1 MKKNHLFI
9 WLSVLLFSFLLV
21 GCSAEETTTVEKQD
35 EAVVEELKNYT
46 VTDDVGNDITF
57 EGVPETI
64 VSLQPSNT
72 EILFAL
78 GVGDKIV
85 GATDYDTYPAEALE
99 IERVS
104 DSVAFNA
111 ERITELN
118 PDVVIAYTI
127 GQEEALQLL
136 EEAGLKVFV
145 IESAASFEDVYGDI
159 EQLATVMGI
168 EEKGKEVISSIQDT
182 IQEVQ
187 EKVETATAA
196 KKVYYE
202 ISPSP
207 DIYTTGSKTFQ
218 QEILAA
224 ASVENVFSDQEG
236 WISVSEEDVI
246 AKNPEIILTTANYL
260 EDAPGEIK
268 SRAGWDQIQA
278 VQNDT
283 VFLVDGDVISRP
295 GPRIGEAVELVAK
308 TVYPDLFK

>member
-1 MKKNHLFI
+1 MKKNHVFN
-9 WLSVLLFSFLLV
+9 WLAVLLFSFLLV
-21 GCSAEETTTVEKQD
+21 GCSAEETTTVEKQEEVVD
-35 EAVVEELKNYT
+35 EVKEYT
-46 VTDDVGNDITF
+46 VTDDAGNEVAF
-57 EGVPETI
+57 EEVPETI

-85 GATDYDTYPAEALE
+85 GATEYDTYPAEALE

-118 PDVVIAYTI
+118 PDIVIAYTI

-145 IESAASFEDVYGDI
+145 IESATSFEDVYGDI
-159 EQLATVMGI
+159 KQLATVMGV
-168 EEKGKEVISSIQDT
+168 EEKGQEIITSIQTT

-187 EKVETATAA
+187 EKVETAAVL

-224 ASVENVFSDQEG
+224 ASVDNVFSDQEG

-246 AKNPEIILTTANYL
+246 AKNPEIILTTSNYI
-260 EDAPGEIK
+260 EDATGEIK
-268 SRAGWDQIQA
+268 SRAGWDKIPA
-278 VQNDT
+278 VQNDS

-308 TVYPDLFK
+308 TVYPELFK

>member
-1 MKKNHLFI
+1 MKKNHVFN
-9 WLSVLLFSFLLV
+9 WLAVLLFSFLLV
-21 GCSAEETTTVEKQD
+21 GCSAEETTTVEKQEEVVD
-35 EAVVEELKNYT
+35 EVKEYT
-46 VTDDVGNDITF
+46 VTDDAGNEVAF
-57 EGVPETI
+57 EEVPETI

-85 GATDYDTYPAEALE
+85 GATEYDTYPAEALE

-145 IESAASFEDVYGDI
+145 IESATSFEDVYGDI
-159 EQLATVMGI
+159 KQLATVMGV
-168 EEKGKEVISSIQDT
+168 EEKGQEIITSIQTT

-187 EKVETATAA
+187 EKVETAAVL

-224 ASVENVFSDQEG
+224 ASVDNVFSDQEG

-246 AKNPEIILTTANYL
+246 AKNPEIILTTSNYI
-260 EDAPGEIK
+260 EDATGEIK
-268 SRAGWDQIQA
+268 SRAGWDKIPA
-278 VQNDT
+278 VQNDS

-308 TVYPDLFK
+308 TVYPELFK

>member
-1 MKKNHLFI
+1 MKKNHVFN
-9 WLSVLLFSFLLV
+9 WLAVLLFSFLLV
-21 GCSAEETTTVEKQD
+21 GCSAEETTTVEKQEEVVD
-35 EAVVEELKNYT
+35 EVKEYT
-46 VTDDVGNDITF
+46 VTDDAGNEVAF
-57 EGVPETI
+57 EEVPETI

-85 GATDYDTYPAEALE
+85 GATEYDTYPAEALE

-145 IESAASFEDVYGDI
+145 IESATSFEDVYGDI
-159 EQLATVMGI
+159 KQLATVMGV
-168 EEKGKEVISSIQDT
+168 EEKGQEIISSIQTT

-187 EKVETATAA
+187 EKVETAAVL

-224 ASVENVFSDQEG
+224 ASVDNVFSDQEG

-246 AKNPEIILTTANYL
+246 AKNPEIILTTSNYI
-260 EDAPGEIK
+260 EDATGEIK
-268 SRAGWDQIQA
+268 SRAGWDKIPA
-278 VQNDT
+278 VQSDS

-308 TVYPDLFK
+308 TVYPELFK

>member
-1 MKKNHLFI
+1 LKKNRLVN
-9 WLSVLLFSFLLV
+9 WLVVLLFSFLLV
-21 GCSAEETTTVEKQD
+21 GCGAEETTTVDKQ
-35 EAVVEELKNYT
+35 EEVVEKVTEYT
-46 VTDDVGNDITF
+46 VTDDAGNEVTF
-57 EGVPETI
+57 EEVPETI

-78 GVGDKIV
+78 GVGDRIV
-85 GATDYDTYPAEALE
+85 GATEYDTYPKEALE

-118 PDVVIAYTI
+118 PDLVIAYTI
-127 GQEEALQLL
+127 GEEEALQLL

-145 IESAASFEDVYGDI
+145 IESATSFEDVYGDI

-168 EEKGKEVISSIQDT
+168 EEKGKEVISSIQTT

-187 EKVETATAA
+187 EKVETAASL

-224 ASVENVFSDQEG
+224 ASVDNVFSDQEG
-236 WISVSEEDVI
+236 WIGVSEEDVI
-246 AKNPEIILTTANYL
+246 AKNPEIVLTTANYL

-278 VQNDT
+278 VQNDS

-308 TVYPDLFK
+308 TVYPELFK

>member
-1 MKKNHLFI
+1 MKKNHVFN
-9 WLSVLLFSFLLV
+9 WLAVLLFSFLLV
-21 GCSAEETTTVEKQD
+21 GCSAEETTTVEKQEEVVD
-35 EAVVEELKNYT
+35 EVKEYT
-46 VTDDVGNDITF
+46 VTDDAGNEVAF
-57 EGVPETI
+57 EEVPETI

-85 GATDYDTYPAEALE
+85 GATKYDTYPAEALE

-145 IESAASFEDVYGDI
+145 IESATSFEDVYGDI
-159 EQLATVMGI
+159 KQLATVMGV
-168 EEKGKEVISSIQDT
+168 EEKGQEIITSIQTT

-187 EKVETATAA
+187 EKVETAAVL

-224 ASVENVFSDQEG
+224 ASVDNVFSDKEG

-246 AKNPEIILTTANYL
+246 AKNPEIILTTSNYI
-260 EDAPGEIK
+260 EDATGEIK
-268 SRAGWDQIQA
+268 SRAGWDKIPA
-278 VQNDT
+278 VQNDS

-308 TVYPDLFK
+308 TVYPELFK

>member
-1 MKKNHLFI
+1 MKKNYIFN
-9 WLSVLLFSFLLV
+9 WLSVLLFSLLLV
-21 GCSAEETTTVEKQD
+21 GCSAEEKTTVEKQ
-35 EAVVEELKNYT
+35 EEVVEEVKEYT
-46 VTDDVGNDITF
+46 VTDDVGNEITF
-57 EGVPETI
+57 EEVPETI

-85 GATDYDTYPAEALE
+85 GATDYDTYPAEAVE

-136 EEAGLKVFV
+136 EDTGLKVFV
-145 IESAASFEDVYGDI
+145 IESATSFEDVYGDI

-168 EEKGKEVISSIQDT
+168 EEKGQAVISSIQDT
-182 IQEVQ
+182 IQGVQ
-187 EKVETATAA
+187 ERVKSATPL

-224 ASVENVFSDQEG
+224 ASVDNVFSDQEG
-236 WISVSEEDVI
+236 WISVSEEDVTV
-246 AKNPEIILTTANYL
+246 KNPEIILTTANYL
-260 EDAPGEIK
+260 DDAPGEIK
-268 SRAGWDQIQA
+268 SRAGWDKIQA
-278 VQNDT
+278 VQNDS

-295 GPRIGEAVELVAK
+295 GPRIGEAVELIAK
-308 TVYPDLFK
+308 TVYPELFQ

>member
-1 MKKNHLFI
+1 MKKSHVFN
-9 WLSVLLFSFLLV
+9 WLAVLLFSFLLV
-21 GCSAEETTTVEKQD
+21 GCSAEETTNVEKQEEVVD
-35 EAVVEELKNYT
+35 EVKEYT
-46 VTDDVGNDITF
+46 VTDDAGNEVAF
-57 EGVPETI
+57 KEVPETI

-85 GATDYDTYPAEALE
+85 GATEYDTYPAEALE

-145 IESAASFEDVYGDI
+145 IESATSFEDVYGDI
-159 EQLATVMGI
+159 EQLATVMGV
-168 EEKGKEVISSIQDT
+168 EEKGQEIISSIQTT

-187 EKVETATAA
+187 EKVETAASL

-224 ASVENVFSDQEG
+224 ASVDNVFSDQEG

-246 AKNPEIILTTANYL
+246 AKNPEIILTTSNYI
-260 EDAPGEIK
+260 EDATGEIK
-268 SRAGWDQIQA
+268 SRAGWDKIRA
-278 VQNDT
+278 VQSDS

-295 GPRIGEAVELVAK
+295 GPRVGEAVELVAK
-308 TVYPDLFK
+308 TVYPELFK

>member
-1 MKKNHLFI
+1 MKKNHVFN
-9 WLSVLLFSFLLV
+9 WLAVLLFSFLLV
-21 GCSAEETTTVEKQD
+21 GCSAEETTTVEKQEEVVD
-35 EAVVEELKNYT
+35 EVKEYT
-46 VTDDVGNDITF
+46 VTDDAGNEVAF
-57 EGVPETI
+57 EEVPETI

-85 GATDYDTYPAEALE
+85 GATEYDTYPAEALE

-145 IESAASFEDVYGDI
+145 IESATSFEDVYGDI
-159 EQLATVMGI
+159 KQLATVMGV
-168 EEKGKEVISSIQDT
+168 EEKGQEIITSIQTT

-187 EKVETATAA
+187 EKVETAAVL

-224 ASVENVFSDQEG
+224 ASVDNVFSDKEG

-246 AKNPEIILTTANYL
+246 AKNPEIILTTSNYI
-260 EDAPGEIK
+260 EDATGEIK
-268 SRAGWDQIQA
+268 SRAGWDKIPA
-278 VQNDT
+278 VQNDS

-308 TVYPDLFK
+308 TVYPELFK

>member
-1 MKKNHLFI
+1 MKKNHVFN
-9 WLSVLLFSFLLV
+9 WLAVLLFSFLLV
-21 GCSAEETTTVEKQD
+21 GCSAEETTTVEKQEEVVD
-35 EAVVEELKNYT
+35 EVKEYT
-46 VTDDVGNDITF
+46 VTDDAGNEVAF
-57 EGVPETI
+57 EEVPETI

-85 GATDYDTYPAEALE
+85 GATEYDTYPAEALE

-118 PDVVIAYTI
+118 PDIVIAYTI

-145 IESAASFEDVYGDI
+145 IESATSFEDVYGDI
-159 EQLATVMGI
+159 KQLATVMGV
-168 EEKGKEVISSIQDT
+168 EEKGQEIITSIQTT

-187 EKVETATAA
+187 EKVETAAVL

-224 ASVENVFSDQEG
+224 ASVDNVFSDQEG

-246 AKNPEIILTTANYL
+246 AKNPEIILTTSNYI
-260 EDAPGEIK
+260 EDATGEIK
-268 SRAGWDQIQA
+268 SRAGWDKIPA
-278 VQNDT
+278 VQNDS
-283 VFLVDGDVISRP
+283 VFLVDGDAISRP

-308 TVYPDLFK
+308 TVYPELFK

>member
-21 GCSAEETTTVEKQD
+21 GCSTEETTTVEKQD

-57 EGVPETI
+57 EEVPETI

-85 GATDYDTYPAEALE
+85 GATEYDTYPAEALE

-145 IESAASFEDVYGDI
+145 IESATSFEDVYGDI

-168 EEKGKEVISSIQDT
+168 EDKGKEVISSIQTT
-182 IQEVQ
+182 ISEVQ
-187 EKVETATAA
+187 EKVETATAS

-224 ASVENVFSDQEG
+224 ASVDNVFSDQEG
-236 WISVSEEDVI
+236 WVSVSEEDVI
-246 AKNPEIILTTANYL
+246 AKNPEIILTTANYI
-260 EDAPGEIK
+260 EDSPGEIK

-308 TVYPDLFK
+308 TVYPEIFK

>member
-1 MKKNHLFI
+1 MKKSRFVN
-9 WLSVLLFSFLLV
+9 WLMVLLFSFLLV
-21 GCSAEETTTVEKQD
+21 GCSEEETKTVEKQED
-35 EAVVEELKNYT
+35 AVEEVKEYT
-46 VTDDVGNDITF
+46 VTDDAGNEITF
-57 EGVPETI
+57 EEVPETI

-72 EILFAL
+72 EILFSL
-78 GVGDKIV
+78 GVGEKII
-85 GATDYDTYPAEALE
+85 GATEYDTYPAEALE

-145 IESAASFEDVYGDI
+145 IESATSFEDVYGDI

-168 EEKGKEVISSIQDT
+168 EEKGEEVISSIQTT

-187 EKVETATAA
+187 EKLETATAL
-196 KKVYYE
+196 KNVYYE

-224 ASVENVFSDQEG
+224 ASVDNVFSDQEG
-236 WISVSEEDVI
+236 WIGVSEEEVI

-278 VQNDT
+278 VQNDS

-308 TVYPDLFK
+308 TVYPELFK

>member
-1 MKKNHLFI
+1 MKKNHVFN
-9 WLSVLLFSFLLV
+9 WLAVLLFSFLLV
-21 GCSAEETTTVEKQD
+21 GCSAEETTTVEKQEEVVD
-35 EAVVEELKNYT
+35 EVKEYT
-46 VTDDVGNDITF
+46 VTDDAGNEVAF
-57 EGVPETI
+57 EEVPETI

-85 GATDYDTYPAEALE
+85 GATEYDTYPAEALE

-111 ERITELN
+111 ERIIELN

-145 IESAASFEDVYGDI
+145 IESATSFEDVYGDI
-159 EQLATVMGI
+159 KQLATVMGV
-168 EEKGKEVISSIQDT
+168 EEKGQEIITSIQTT

-187 EKVETATAA
+187 EKVETAAVL

-224 ASVENVFSDQEG
+224 ASVDNVFSDQEG

-246 AKNPEIILTTANYL
+246 AKNPEIILTTSNYI
-260 EDAPGEIK
+260 EDATGEIK
-268 SRAGWDQIQA
+268 SRAGWDKIPA
-278 VQNDT
+278 VQNDS

-295 GPRIGEAVELVAK
+295 GPRIGVAVELVAK
-308 TVYPDLFK
+308 TVYPELFK

>member
-1 MKKNHLFI
+1 MKKNRLVN
-9 WLSVLLFSFLLV
+9 WLVVLLFSFLLV
-21 GCSAEETTTVEKQD
+21 GCGAEETTTVDKQ
-35 EAVVEELKNYT
+35 EEVVEKVKEYT
-46 VTDDVGNDITF
+46 VTDDAGNEVTF
-57 EGVPETI
+57 EEVPETI

-78 GVGDKIV
+78 GVGDRIV
-85 GATDYDTYPAEALE
+85 GATEYDTYPKEALE

-127 GQEEALQLL
+127 GQKEALQLL

-145 IESAASFEDVYGDI
+145 IESATSFDDVYGDI

-168 EEKGKEVISSIQDT
+168 EEKGEEVISSIQTT
-182 IQEVQ
+182 IQAVQ
-187 EKVETATAA
+187 EKVETATVL

-218 QEILAA
+218 QEILNA
-224 ASVENVFSDQEG
+224 ASVDNVFSDQEG
-236 WISVSEEDVI
+236 WIGVSEEDVI
-246 AKNPEIILTTANYL
+246 AKNPEIILTTANYI

-268 SRAGWDQIQA
+268 SRAGWDQIPA
-278 VQNDT
+278 LQNDS

-308 TVYPDLFK
+308 TVYPELFK

>member
-1 MKKNHLFI
+1 MKKKYLFN

-21 GCSAEETTTVEKQD
+21 GCSAEEKTTVEKQ
-35 EAVVEELKNYT
+35 EEVVEEVKEYT
-46 VTDDVGNDITF
+46 VTDDVGNEITF
-57 EGVPETI
+57 EEVPETI

-136 EEAGLKVFV
+136 EDTGLKVFV
-145 IESAASFEDVYGDI
+145 IESATSFEDVYGDI

-168 EEKGKEVISSIQDT
+168 EEKGQEVISSIQDT
-182 IQEVQ
+182 IQGVQ
-187 EKVETATAA
+187 ERVETASAL

-202 ISPSP
+202 IK
-207 DIYTTGSKTFQ
+207 IF
-218 QEILAA
+218 
-224 ASVENVFSDQEG
+224 
-236 WISVSEEDVI
+236 
-246 AKNPEIILTTANYL
+246 
-260 EDAPGEIK
+260 
-268 SRAGWDQIQA
+268 
-278 VQNDT
+278 
-283 VFLVDGDVISRP
+283 
-295 GPRIGEAVELVAK
+295 
-308 TVYPDLFK
+308 

>member
-1 MKKNHLFI
+1 MKKNHVFN
-9 WLSVLLFSFLLV
+9 WLAVLLFSFLLV
-21 GCSAEETTTVEKQD
+21 GCSAEETPTVEKQEEVVD
-35 EAVVEELKNYT
+35 EVKEYT
-46 VTDDVGNDITF
+46 VTDDAGNEVAF
-57 EGVPETI
+57 EEVPETI

-85 GATDYDTYPAEALE
+85 GATEYDTYPAEALE

-118 PDVVIAYTI
+118 PDIVIAYTI

-145 IESAASFEDVYGDI
+145 IESATSFEDVYGDI
-159 EQLATVMGI
+159 KQLATVMGV
-168 EEKGKEVISSIQDT
+168 EEKGQEIITSIQTT

-187 EKVETATAA
+187 EKVETAAVL

-224 ASVENVFSDQEG
+224 ASVDNVFSDQEG
-236 WISVSEEDVI
+236 WTSVSEEDVI
-246 AKNPEIILTTANYL
+246 AKNPEIILTTSNYI
-260 EDAPGEIK
+260 EDATGEIK
-268 SRAGWDQIQA
+268 SRAGWDKIPA
-278 VQNDT
+278 VQNDS

-308 TVYPDLFK
+308 TVYPELFN

>member
-1 MKKNHLFI
+1 MKKNRLVS
-9 WLSVLLFSFLLV
+9 WLMVLLFLFLLV
-21 GCSAEETTTVEKQD
+21 GCSEEETKTVEKQED
-35 EAVVEELKNYT
+35 AVEEVKEYT
-46 VTDDVGNDITF
+46 VTDDAGNEITF
-57 EGVPETI
+57 EEVPETI

-72 EILFAL
+72 EILFTL
-78 GVGDKIV
+78 GVGEKII
-85 GATDYDTYPAEALE
+85 GATEYDTYPAEALE

-127 GQEEALQLL
+127 GQVEALQLL

-145 IESAASFEDVYGDI
+145 IESATSFEDVYGDI

-168 EEKGKEVISSIQDT
+168 EEKGEEVISSIQTT

-187 EKVETATAA
+187 EKLETATAL
-196 KKVYYE
+196 KNVYYE

-224 ASVENVFSDQEG
+224 ASVDNVFSDQEG
-236 WISVSEEDVI
+236 WIGVSEEDVI
-246 AKNPEIILTTANYL
+246 AKNPEIILTTANYI

-278 VQNDT
+278 VQNDS

-308 TVYPDLFK
+308 TVYPELFK